1 MNPTSLTTPTLHSI
15 LSNTLQYPTPTYSPA
30 WSTREELARIEP
42 DEWDSYLVLT
52 PEYRTGLTKLR
63 NWVFLNNR
71 YTTEDRFVIGREIDA
86 IIIKGQYSATHSDFL
101 NRVRA
106 DYYRLS
112 RGEKLVRG
120 EWGWVGQEL
129 LDFVECNSGGVLG
142 NGVRFTDMQNY
153 YQLKIRG
160 FSDKERGG
168 SFIHHLHNLKRQ
180 DPKRRCG
187 RYLSKGS
194 DGLWRVSYCSTV

>member
-15 LSNTLQYPTPTYSPA
+15 LSSTLQYPTPTYTPA
-30 WSTREELARIEP
+30 RSTREELANIKP
-42 DEWDSYLVLT
+42 DEWEAHRILT
-52 PEYRTGLTKLR
+52 REYTMGLTKLR
-63 NWVFLNNR
+63 NWVMGNTR
-71 YTTEDRFVIGREIDA
+71 YRTEDRFVIHRELDS
-86 IIIKGQYSATHSDFL
+86 IITAGKYWNTYSDFL
-101 NRVRA
+101 NRVRS
-106 DYYRLS
+106 DYYRIT
-112 RGEKLVRG
+112 GGDKLVRG

-180 DPKRRCG
+180 DPNRRCG
-187 RYLSKGS
+187 RYLVKGS
-194 DGLWRVSYCSTV
+194 DGLWRVNKI

>member
-15 LSNTLQYPTPTYSPA
+15 LSNTLQYPTPTYTPA
-30 WSTREELARIEP
+30 RSTREELANIKP
-42 DEWDSYLVLT
+42 DEWEAHRILT
-52 PEYRTGLTKLR
+52 REYTMGLTKLR
-63 NWVFLNNR
+63 NWVMGNTR
-71 YTTEDRFVIGREIDA
+71 YRTEDRFVIHRELDA
-86 IIIKGQYSATHSDFL
+86 VITAGGYSAIQSDFL

-106 DYYRLS
+106 DYYRIT
-112 RGEKLVRG
+112 GGDKLVRG

-129 LDFVECNSGGVLG
+129 LDFVQCNSGGVLG

-180 DPKRRCG
+180 DPNRRCG
-187 RYLSKGS
+187 RYLVKGS
-194 DGLWRVSYCSTV
+194 DGLWRVNKI

>member
-1 MNPTSLTTPTLHSI
+1 MNPTSTNTPTLHSI
-15 LSNTLQYPTPTYSPA
+15 IGSTLQYPTPTYTPA
-30 WSTREELARIEP
+30 RSTREELANIKA
-42 DEWDSYLVLT
+42 DEWDSHMILT
-52 PEYRTGLTKLR
+52 PEYEKGVDRLR
-63 NWVFLNNR
+63 NWVLMNTR
-71 YTTEDRFVIGREIDA
+71 YTTEDRFLIWRELNTILTA
-86 IIIKGQYSATHSDFL
+86 RQYSASHSDFL

-180 DPKRRCG
+180 DAKRRCG
-187 RYLSKGS
+187 RYLVKGT
-194 DGLWRVSYCSTV
+194 DGLWRVNYCSTI

>member
-15 LSNTLQYPTPTYSPA
+15 LSSTLQYPTPTYTPA
-30 WSTREELARIEP
+30 RSTREELASIP
-42 DEWDSYLVLT
+42 PSDSNHYVVLT
-52 PEYRTGLTKLR
+52 PEYTTGLLKLR
-63 NWVFLNNR
+63 DWVMGNTR
-71 YTTEDRFVIGREIDA
+71 YRTEDRFVIHRELDS
-86 IIIKGQYSATHSDFL
+86 IITAGKYWNTYSDFL
-101 NRVRA
+101 NRVRS
-106 DYYRLS
+106 DYYRIT
-112 RGEKLVRG
+112 GGDKLVRG

-180 DPKRRCG
+180 DPNRRCG
-187 RYLSKGS
+187 RYLVKGS
-194 DGLWRVSYCSTV
+194 DGLWRVNKI

>member
-15 LSNTLQYPTPTYSPA
+15 LSSTLQYPTPTYTPA
-30 WSTREELARIEP
+30 RSTREELANIKP
-42 DEWDSYLVLT
+42 DEWEAHRILT
-52 PEYRTGLTKLR
+52 PEYTTGLTKLR
-63 NWVFLNNR
+63 DWVIGNTR
-71 YTTEDRFVIGREIDA
+71 YTTEDRFVIWRELDA
-86 IIIKGQYSATHSDFL
+86 VITAGGYSAIQSDFL

-106 DYYRLS
+106 DYYRITG
-112 RGEKLVRG
+112 GEKLVRG
-120 EWGWVGQEL
+120 EWGWVAQEL
-129 LDFVECNSGGVLG
+129 LDFVECNAGGILG

-180 DPKRRCG
+180 DLKRRCG
-187 RYLSKGS
+187 RYLVKGS
-194 DGLWRVSYCSTV
+194 DGLWRVNKI

>member
-1 MNPTSLTTPTLHSI
+1 M
-15 LSNTLQYPTPTYSPA
+15 
-30 WSTREELARIEP
+30 
-42 DEWDSYLVLT
+42 VLT
-52 PEYRTGLTKLR
+52 RGHKTGLTKLR
-63 NWVFLNNR
+63 DWVLRNNR
-71 YTTEDRFVIGREIDA
+71 YTTEDRFVIFRELDGLIHR
-86 IIIKGQYSATHSDFL
+86 GEYPSTYSPFL

-106 DYYRLS
+106 DYYRIT
-112 RGEKLVRG
+112 GGDKLVRG

-180 DPKRRCG
+180 EPKRRCG
-187 RYLSKGS
+187 RYLVKGA
-194 DGLWRVSYCSTV
+194 DGLWRVNYYSTI

>member
-15 LSNTLQYPTPTYSPA
+15 LSSTLQYPTPTYTPA
-30 WSTREELARIEP
+30 RSTREELGSIHSDEP
-42 DEWDSYLVLT
+42 KVYMVLT
-52 PEYRTGLTKLR
+52 RGHKSGLTKLR
-63 NWVFLNNR
+63 DWVLRNNR
-71 YTTEDRFVIGREIDA
+71 YTTEDRFVIFRELNGLIHR
-86 IIIKGQYSATHSDFL
+86 GEYPSTYSPFL

-106 DYYRLS
+106 DYYRIT
-112 RGEKLVRG
+112 GGDKLVRG
-120 EWGWVGQEL
+120 EWGWVVQEL
-129 LDFVECNSGGVLG
+129 LDFVECNAGGVLG

-180 DPKRRCG
+180 DPNRRCG
-187 RYLSKGS
+187 RYLVKGS
-194 DGLWRVSYCSTV
+194 DGLWRVNKI

>member
-15 LSNTLQYPTPTYSPA
+15 LSSTLQYPTPTYTPA
-30 WSTREELARIEP
+30 RSTREELGSIHSDEP
-42 DEWDSYLVLT
+42 KVYMVLT
-52 PEYRTGLTKLR
+52 RGHKSGLTKLR
-63 NWVFLNNR
+63 DWVLRNNR
-71 YTTEDRFVIGREIDA
+71 YTTEDRFVIFRELNGLIHR
-86 IIIKGQYSATHSDFL
+86 GEYPSTYSPFL

-106 DYYRLS
+106 DYYRIT
-112 RGEKLVRG
+112 GGDKLVRG

-180 DPKRRCG
+180 DPNRRCG
-187 RYLSKGS
+187 RYLVKGS
-194 DGLWRVSYCSTV
+194 DGLWRVNKI

>member
-1 MNPTSLTTPTLHSI
+1 MNPTSLNTPTLHSI
-15 LSNTLQYPTPTYSPA
+15 LSSTLQYPTPTYTPA
-30 WSTREELARIEP
+30 RSTREELGSIPSDEP
-42 DEWDSYLVLT
+42 KVYMVLT
-52 PEYRTGLTKLR
+52 REWKRGLIKLR
-63 NWVFLNNR
+63 DWVLRNNR
-71 YTTEDRFVIGREIDA
+71 YTTEDRFIIFRELD
-86 IIIKGQYSATHSDFL
+86 GLVHRGEYPSTYSHFL

-106 DYYRLS
+106 DYYRIT
-112 RGEKLVRG
+112 GGDKLVKG

-129 LDFVECNSGGVLG
+129 LDFVECNAGGVLA

-187 RYLSKGS
+187 RYLVKGS
-194 DGLWRVSYCSTV
+194 DGLWRVNKI

>member
-15 LSNTLQYPTPTYSPA
+15 LSNTLQYPTPTYTPA
-30 WSTREELARIEP
+30 RSTREELGSIP
-42 DEWDSYLVLT
+42 PSDSNRYVVLT
-52 PEYRTGLTKLR
+52 QEWKRGLLKLR
-63 NWVFLNNR
+63 DWVIGNTR
-71 YTTEDRFVIGREIDA
+71 YTTEDRFVIWRELNTILTA
-86 IIIKGQYSATHSDFL
+86 RQYSASHSDFL

-187 RYLSKGS
+187 RYLVKGS
-194 DGLWRVSYCSTV
+194 DGLWRVNKI

>member
-15 LSNTLQYPTPTYSPA
+15 LSSTLQYPTPTYTPA
-30 WSTREELARIEP
+30 RSTREELGSIHSDEP
-42 DEWDSYLVLT
+42 KVYMVLT
-52 PEYRTGLTKLR
+52 RGHKTGLTKLR
-63 NWVFLNNR
+63 DWVLRNNR
-71 YTTEDRFVIGREIDA
+71 YTTEDRFVIFRELDGLIHR
-86 IIIKGQYSATHSDFL
+86 GEYPSTYSPFL

-106 DYYRLS
+106 DYYRIT
-112 RGEKLVRG
+112 GGDKLVRG

-180 DPKRRCG
+180 EPKRRCG
-187 RYLSKGS
+187 RYLVKGA
-194 DGLWRVSYCSTV
+194 DGLWRVNYYSTI

>member
-15 LSNTLQYPTPTYSPA
+15 LSNTLQYPTPTYTPA
-30 WSTREELARIEP
+30 RSTREELASISSDEP
-42 DEWDSYLVLT
+42 KVYMVLT
-52 PEYRTGLTKLR
+52 RGYKTGLTKLR
-63 NWVFLNNR
+63 DWVLRNNR
-71 YTTEDRFVIGREIDA
+71 YTTEDRFIIFRELD
-86 IIIKGQYSATHSDFL
+86 GLVHRGEYPSTYSPFL
-101 NRVRA
+101 NRVRS
-106 DYYRLS
+106 DYYRITG
-112 RGEKLVRG
+112 GEKLVKG

-129 LDFVECNSGGVLG
+129 LDFVECNAGGVLA

-187 RYLSKGS
+187 RYLVKGS
-194 DGLWRVSYCSTV
+194 DGLWRVNKI